1 MMTLLIARLTFREA
15 FRRKLVLAVLLLSV
29 LFLAVYVFGFN
40 VVEDDFREFD
50 AQRGGAPGE
59 FVPYEVR
66 ASIMVLLGLYTVNFL
81 TGVMTIFAAVGAIS
95 REIEEGTL
103 HAIVP
108 KPLAR
113 WEIIAGKYVGFLAM
127 ICLYLALMV
136 TGVVLTA
143 RYVGN
148 YTPPNIGEGLALMAL
163 VSAILL
169 SLTMLG
175 STIFSTMANGVV
187 VFMLYGMAITGG
199 LVEQIGTSIDND
211 TMVRLGVASS
221 ILVPSDAMWKL
232 ASYVVQPTLAVN
244 FVGPN
249 PFGTAAPPSDL
260 AVRYAVVYCAVTVLA
275 SMLVF
280 RRRDI

>member
-1 MMTLLIARLTFREA
+1 M
-15 FRRKLVLAVLLLSV
+15 
-29 LFLAVYVFGFN
+29 
-40 VVEDDFREFD
+40 
-50 AQRGGAPGE
+50 
-59 FVPYEVR
+59 
-66 ASIMVLLGLYTVNFL
+66 MVLLGLYTVNFL
-81 TGVMTIFAAVGAIS
+81 TGVMTIFAAVGAIA

-113 WEIIAGKYVGFLAM
+113 WEIISGKYLGYLAM
-127 ICLYLALMV
+127 IVVYLALMV
-136 TGVVLTA
+136 SGVVLTA
-143 RYVGN
+143 RYVGG
-148 YTPPNIGEGLALMAL
+148 YTPPNIGEGLALMVL

-199 LVEQIGTSIDND
+199 LVEQIGTAIDNE
-211 TMVRLGVASS
+211 TMVRIGVASS

-232 ASYVVQPTLAVN
+232 ASYVVQPALAVN

-249 PFGTAAPPSDL
+249 PFGTAAPPSDF
-260 AVRYAVVYCAVTVLA
+260 AVRYTLVYCAVAVLA

>member
-1 MMTLLIARLTFREA
+1 MMTLLIAQLTFREA
-15 FRRKLVLAVLLLSV
+15 FRRKLVLAVLLLSA
-29 LFLAVYVFGFN
+29 LFLAVYIFGFKL
-40 VVEDDFREFD
+40 VEDDFREFNE
-50 AQRGGAPGE
+50 QRGGQPGVI
-59 FVPYEVR
+59 VPYEVR
-66 ASIMVLLGLYTVNFL
+66 ASMMVLLGLYTVNFL
-81 TGVMTIFAAVGAIS
+81 TGVMTIFAAVGAIA

-113 WEIIAGKYVGFLAM
+113 WEIISGKYLGYLAM
-127 ICLYLALMV
+127 IVVYLALMV
-136 TGVVLTA
+136 SGVVLTA
-143 RYVGN
+143 RYVGG
-148 YTPPNIGEGLALMAL
+148 YTPPNIGEGLALMVL

-199 LVEQIGTSIDND
+199 LVEQIGTAIDNE
-211 TMVRLGVASS
+211 TMVRIGVASS

-232 ASYVVQPTLAVN
+232 ASYVVQPALAVN

-249 PFGTAAPPSDL
+249 PFGTAAPPSDF
-260 AVRYAVVYCAVTVLA
+260 AVRYTLVYCAVAVLA